1 LTYTREKSKIGANF
15 DAPASRSCH
24 IRAVALSVLI
34 VDDDAGFRRRARR
47 LLSAAGYAV
56 AGEAADGASALA
68 GVREL
73 RPDVLLLDI
82 LLPDIDGI
90 EVAGRLAAESDGG
103 PAVVLTSSRD
113 AADYGRRL
121 RDAATAGFIPKA
133 DLSPAALAA
142 VLRAER

>member
-1 LTYTREKSKIGANF
+1 
-15 DAPASRSCH
+15 
-24 IRAVALSVLI
+24 LI

-47 LLSAAGYAV
+47 LLSTAGYAV

-121 RDAATAGFIPKA
+121 RDAVAAGFIPKA